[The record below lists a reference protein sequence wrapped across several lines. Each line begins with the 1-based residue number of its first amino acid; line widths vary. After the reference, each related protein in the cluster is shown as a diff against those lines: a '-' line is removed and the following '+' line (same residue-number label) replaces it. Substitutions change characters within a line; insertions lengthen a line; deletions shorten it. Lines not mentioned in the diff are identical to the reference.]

1 MKYVVKIDKTLF
13 HYFTFSPFWQKVPPY
28 VIVLVIDSLKVFRTL
43 SQATLD
49 KKWTIENKKLSISSV
64 FKKLYRDKSYF
75 LVEWIFDNL
84 NLKHCLHTCFIHTT
98 IIRPWAGRPVTTT
111 PATRTAAMWTWT
123 SESWTRSRRRWRRK
137 GRNRGRRQC
146 TGVTIQT
153 RKRSW
158 TATTRSWS
166 PPTCGPASPA
176 RSPTSRTSDTA
187 PAAGTSVVVGW
198 RNMTGRKRRKR
209 RTEGRSLS
217 PQK

>member
-84 NLKHCLHTCFIHTT
+84 NLKHCLHTCFADTT
-98 IIRPWAGRPVTTT
+98 II
-111 PATRTAAMWTWT
+111 
-123 SESWTRSRRRWRRK
+123 SR
-137 GRNRGRRQC
+137 
-146 TGVTIQT
+146 
-153 RKRSW
+153 
-158 TATTRSWS
+158 
-166 PPTCGPASPA
+166 
-176 RSPTSRTSDTA
+176 
-187 PAAGTSVVVGW
+187 
-198 RNMTGRKRRKR
+198 
-209 RTEGRSLS
+209 
-217 PQK
+217 